1 MFLSSA
7 RLLALQPRSTATT
20 TALISRAKQHV
31 NLVRQ
36 ISSSKPKASA
46 STSKVFPSS
55 SSSLQSSASLL
66 VVTSAAAATAT
77 YLYVTDNTINV
88 ADAPTVQCSAA
99 APLGGEPVML
109 SPSKEPATGILF
121 PRLCQGM
128 TFVGCGV
135 RVKYGFVKVRSTAIY
150 FDSIIIIIIVI
161 NINSKWRDLHI
172 VLIVPFDTLL
182 GDRYMPSVPTSIHW
196 QCQ

>member
-1 MFLSSA
+1 MTMMFLSSA
-7 RLLALQPRSTATT
+7 RLLALQPRSTAAST
-20 TALISRAKQHV
+20 TALISRAKQHA

-46 STSKVFPSS
+46 STPKVFSS
-55 SSSLQSSASLL
+55 SSSLRSSASLL
-66 VVTSAAAATAT
+66 VTGAAAAT

-150 FDSIIIIIIVI
+150 VSIYYCYYC
-161 NINSKWRDLHI
+161 LYYYQH
-172 VLIVPFDTLL
+172 
-182 GDRYMPSVPTSIHW
+182 
-196 QCQ
+196 

>member
-1 MFLSSA
+1 MTMMFLSSA
-7 RLLALQPRSTATT
+7 RLLALQPRSTAAST
-20 TALISRAKQHV
+20 TALISRAKQHA

-46 STSKVFPSS
+46 STPKVFSSS
-55 SSSLQSSASLL
+55 SSSLRSSASLL
-66 VVTSAAAATAT
+66 VVTGAAAATAT
-77 YLYVTDNTINV
+77 YLCVTGNALNV
-88 ADAPTVQCSAA
+88 ADAPTVQCLAA

-150 FDSIIIIIIVI
+150 VSIYYCYYC
-161 NINSKWRDLHI
+161 LYYYQH
-172 VLIVPFDTLL
+172 
-182 GDRYMPSVPTSIHW
+182 
-196 QCQ
+196 

>member
-1 MFLSSA
+1 MTMMFLSSA
-7 RLLALQPRSTATT
+7 RLLALQPRSTTAST

-31 NLVRQ
+31 NLARQ
-36 ISSSKPKASA
+36 ISSSKPKAKASA
-46 STSKVFPSS
+46 STPKVFSS
-55 SSSLQSSASLL
+55 SPSSLQSSASLL
-66 VVTSAAAATAT
+66 VVTAATAT
-77 YLYVTDNTINV
+77 YLYVTGNTINV

-150 FDSIIIIIIVI
+150 FDSIIVIIVI
-161 NINSKWRDLHI
+161 IVSIIINIE
-172 VLIVPFDTLL
+172 
-182 GDRYMPSVPTSIHW
+182 
-196 QCQ
+196 

>member
-1 MFLSSA
+1 
-7 RLLALQPRSTATT
+7 
-20 TALISRAKQHV
+20 
-31 NLVRQ
+31 
-36 ISSSKPKASA
+36 
-46 STSKVFPSS
+46 
-55 SSSLQSSASLL
+55 
-66 VVTSAAAATAT
+66 
-77 YLYVTDNTINV
+77 
-88 ADAPTVQCSAA
+88 
-99 APLGGEPVML
+99 ML

-150 FDSIIIIIIVI
+150 FDSIIIIIIIIIIVI

-172 VLIVPFDTLL
+172 VLIVPFVTLL

-196 QCQ
+196 QCQWLRAREKRR